1 MARSLGVT
9 GSGPGPG
16 RAGHVVR
23 EPESQRVRIKIVFLH
38 RVDAHTIKDCILTVS
53 NAMISPHILFT
64 QLDGVA
70 TITLSRPERR
80 NALTQA
86 MYHALSDALRQ
97 ADADANVRVMVL
109 TGAGGYFTAG
119 NDLSDFIGFK
129 ETNETFAAASFLQT
143 ILAIKKPL
151 IAAVEGGAVGVGA
164 TMLQHCDF
172 VYAGRGTRFSLPFVQ
187 FGLPLEGGVSLSLAQ
202 GPMARHVARWVM
214 LGDPFTADEAC
225 AAGLLTQVTDD
236 GEALVAANATAA
248 RLSALNADALR
259 ASKEM
264 IRRGKGPMAQTMTD
278 EITLFTRQLSG
289 DFTQGALRAFVEK
302 TTKKA

>member
-1 MARSLGVT
+1 MT
-9 GSGPGPG
+9 
-16 RAGHVVR
+16 
-23 EPESQRVRIKIVFLH
+23 
-38 RVDAHTIKDCILTVS
+38 
-53 NAMISPHILFT
+53 SPHILVT
-64 QLDGVA
+64 QLNAVA

-86 MYHALSDALRQ
+86 MYHALSAALSA
-97 ADADANVRVMVL
+97 ADADANVRAIVL

-119 NDLSDFIGFK
+119 NDLSDFIGYK
-129 ETNETFAAASFLQT
+129 QGGEAFAAATFLQV
-143 ILAIKKPL
+143 IYALKKPL

-187 FGLPLEGGVSLSLAQ
+187 FGLPLEGGVSLGLAQ
-202 GPMARHVARWVM
+202 GPMARQVARWVL

-236 GEALVAANATAA
+236 GHALASAHATAA
-248 RLSALNADALR
+248 RLCAFNPEAIV

-264 IRRGKGPMAQTMTD
+264 IRRGKGPMAQTLTD
-278 EITLFTRQLSG
+278 EITFFTQQLSG
-289 DFTQGALRAFVEK
+289 YFTQSALRAFAEK
-302 TTKKA
+302 TAKKA